1 MKRHR
6 TTFGSWYSPPAMC
19 PSIKGASM
27 RFPVGA
33 TMNKAAI
40 SIFVHIWKKYA
51 LVSDAYHKVICKYF
65 KHLDNLIH
73 IL

>member
-1 MKRHR
+1 
-6 TTFGSWYSPPAMC
+6 
-19 PSIKGASM
+19 M

-73 IL
+73 VL